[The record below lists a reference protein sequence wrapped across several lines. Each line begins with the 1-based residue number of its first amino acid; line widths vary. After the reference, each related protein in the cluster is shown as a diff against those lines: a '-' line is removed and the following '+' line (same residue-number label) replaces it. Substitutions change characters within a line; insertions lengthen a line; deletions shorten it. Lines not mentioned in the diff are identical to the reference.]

1 MTKIT
6 NYYTL
11 EENENNYKMKKLYQ
25 DELAKQI
32 EEKQRE
38 KQKILQR
45 EREMDRLEEENY
57 KIYLY
62 FFNLIKHFLFEI
74 V

>member
-11 EENENNYKMKKLYQ
+11 EENENNYKRKKLYQ